1 MNENKPL
8 KEIVEE
14 ALLLDTNLADY
25 PIDAVDNNGIVT
37 LQGEVATR
45 ELSEAAEQLTR
56 QVAGVVTVINE
67 LVVNGNARTR
77 PRSNVIL
84 PR

>member
-25 PIDAVDNNGIVT
+25 PIDAVVNNGIVT

-45 ELSEAAEQLTR
+45 QLSEVAE
-56 QVAGVVTVINE
+56 
-67 LVVNGNARTR
+67 
-77 PRSNVIL
+77 
-84 PR
+84 